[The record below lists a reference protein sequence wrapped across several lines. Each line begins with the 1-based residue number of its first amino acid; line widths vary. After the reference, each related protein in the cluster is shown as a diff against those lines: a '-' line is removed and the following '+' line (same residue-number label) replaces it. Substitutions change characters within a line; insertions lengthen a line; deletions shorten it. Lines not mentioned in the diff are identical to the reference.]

1 MSFETLAILG
11 GISLVTGALSC
22 LVYYLR
28 RLGRPRPPAFR
39 YFALAV
45 VAAIVAHVAGAF
57 AGIAVMCSSADSG
70 NLCGIWGAL
79 GTGPLLAGLVL
90 WMFGPVYRRTG
101 ARP

>member
-11 GISLVTGALSC
+11 AIALVTGAVSC

-28 RLGRPRPPAFR
+28 HFERPRPSPFK
-39 YFALAV
+39 YFAVAVVTAV
-45 VAAIVAHVAGAF
+45 VAQVAGAF
-57 AGIAVMCSSADSG
+57 AGIAVMCSSPDAG

-90 WMFGPVYRRTG
+90 WAFGPVYRRTG

>member
-11 GISLVTGALSC
+11 AISLVTGAVSC
-22 LVYYLR
+22 LVFYLR
-28 RLGRPRPPAFR
+28 RFERPRPSFFK

-45 VAAIVAHVAGAF
+45 VAAFIAQTVGAF
-57 AGIAVMCSSADSG
+57 AGIMLMCSSPDAG

-90 WMFGPVYRRTG
+90 WAYGPVYRRLLV
-101 ARP
+101 R